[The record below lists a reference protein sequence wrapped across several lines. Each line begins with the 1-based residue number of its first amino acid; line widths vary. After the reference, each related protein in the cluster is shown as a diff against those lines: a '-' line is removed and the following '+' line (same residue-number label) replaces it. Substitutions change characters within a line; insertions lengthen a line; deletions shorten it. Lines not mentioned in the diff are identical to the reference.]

1 MACFKCH
8 ADAKDGEVAIW
19 SGQKWLWVWNC
30 SHQWDQSS
38 HSYVQLPRVLRFDA
52 KALEVPGTI
61 YCYRCWDDWGQH
73 VKPGSKYALS
83 STCEEMAVRLGV
95 MFEAN
100 NTQSRK
106 SNPFHCILC
115 NAYFN
120 AGARSLEMHLKA
132 AHLDQFQQNKQKA
145 DALQKAHLNPLVG
158 SKRKAD
164 AMISE
169 KDFEPVLY
177 VSGCSHALIAA
188 HIEGRYTATKWN
200 HGKPIYEKEQTKQP
214 ADGFWGPTPRSA
226 FIYFWDERDGALQH
240 GWWFAPIVGHN
251 NVWAFN
257 GANREAEVLT
267 VPESGWRI
275 TFDGDID
282 KTLRVTASPAKGLE
296 DLKLELRWEFLAS
309 PEGASPEDWQPMKQ
323 DMNDV
328 LEKRWA
334 KHWDGDDGT
343 DFFNV
348 ESNGF
353 TYRID
358 CYTMYQENLKTYRC
372 RRIRRGEP
380 RASMAAVLPKLMAK
394 DAEIARL
401 QAQNSDLFKELDK
414 LDDKVRRLEQE
425 KATLMDSVVEHDGQ
439 MMLQEIWRMGRQLQV
454 KVYKEV
460 PAWHKLYS
468 IIKDA
473 LLDACPKDHFG
484 HCHRIRDAHITEVKQ
499 IFNVEVWKDYEF
511 RKKRVRKELEE
522 GPACVRLTSNLN
534 SEVCS
539 WAELDPKIN
548 EILVIHGTTFDKID
562 QIATCGFDE
571 RLARESGL
579 YGQGV
584 YFTDQSC
591 KSLQYSGAA
600 TQHVGCLII
609 ARLVLGRPFFAGGP
623 QKNLKIEPF
632 LDVNDPSKGR
642 FHSVIARPGTPT
654 GLGPQPQVHQEY
666 VVFDGAQAYPE
677 MIVHFKIP

>member
-267 VPESGWRI
+267 VPESCLCLARRLFVWGWI
-275 TFDGDID
+275 
-282 KTLRVTASPAKGLE
+282 KTCQNLSKPHPLNVTAVGS
-296 DLKLELRWEFLAS
+296 
-309 PEGASPEDWQPMKQ
+309 
-323 DMNDV
+323 
-328 LEKRWA
+328 
-334 KHWDGDDGT
+334 H
-343 DFFNV
+343 
-348 ESNGF
+348 
-353 TYRID
+353 
-358 CYTMYQENLKTYRC
+358 
-372 RRIRRGEP
+372 
-380 RASMAAVLPKLMAK
+380 
-394 DAEIARL
+394 
-401 QAQNSDLFKELDK
+401 
-414 LDDKVRRLEQE
+414 
-425 KATLMDSVVEHDGQ
+425 
-439 MMLQEIWRMGRQLQV
+439 
-454 KVYKEV
+454 
-460 PAWHKLYS
+460 
-468 IIKDA
+468 
-473 LLDACPKDHFG
+473 LLS
-484 HCHRIRDAHITEVKQ
+484 
-499 IFNVEVWKDYEF
+499 
-511 RKKRVRKELEE
+511 
-522 GPACVRLTSNLN
+522 GPF
-534 SEVCS
+534 CS
-539 WAELDPKIN
+539 
-548 EILVIHGTTFDKID
+548 F
-562 QIATCGFDE
+562 
-571 RLARESGL
+571 
-579 YGQGV
+579 
-584 YFTDQSC
+584 
-591 KSLQYSGAA
+591 
-600 TQHVGCLII
+600 
-609 ARLVLGRPFFAGGP
+609 
-623 QKNLKIEPF
+623 
-632 LDVNDPSKGR
+632 
-642 FHSVIARPGTPT
+642 
-654 GLGPQPQVHQEY
+654 
-666 VVFDGAQAYPE
+666 
-677 MIVHFKIP
+677 